1 MNWIEFIQ
9 DQRRWRIIMVA
20 VLSLAIGWTFLS
32 RIPKTALNAGDP
44 PDSPR
49 EGFKAPDFTLE
60 LLGGGEVNLSQL
72 QGQPV
77 VLNLWAS
84 WCLPCRAEMPAIE
97 RVYQSYKDRGLI
109 ILGVNTTVQ
118 DNEDK
123 AAAFVQE
130 YGLTFPIPLDR
141 DGTVSARYALG
152 GLPTTF
158 FIDREGIIRSVILGG
173 PMSEAVIRSKVEDLM
188 DEAP

>member
-32 RIPKTALNAGDP
+32 RIQKTAMNAGDP
-44 PDSPR
+44 PASPR
-49 EGFKAPDFTLE
+49 QGFKAPDFTLE
-60 LLGGGEVNLSQL
+60 LLGGGEVTLSQL

-97 RVYQSYKDRGLI
+97 RVYQSYEDRGLV

-118 DNEDK
+118 DNEAK
-123 AAAFVQE
+123 AASFVQE

-141 DGTVSARYALG
+141 DGSVSARYALG

-188 DEAP
+188 D